1 MTEAIDNVEFLK
13 GLYKAFATGDV
24 PTVLAAFDD
33 NIEWYEAEGNP
44 YNPGH
49 AFVGPDA
56 VVAGVFARVV
66 QDIEGFEIRPERFLA
81 DGDTVVMQGRY

>member
-1 MTEAIDNVEFLK
+1 M
-13 GLYKAFATGDV
+13 YKAFAKGDA

-44 YNPGH
+44 YHPGH
-49 AFVGPDA
+49 AFVGPD
-56 VVAGVFARVV
+56 GVFARVL

-81 DGDTVVMQGRY
+81 DGDTS